1 MENSIRWQR
10 AELLIFTTVALVNLL
25 PFVATRFFPSM
36 DGPSHLCNSNIINQL
51 VFYHN
56 SLFHQFFTINPEPV
70 PNWTSHLVVSLLM
83 LVMPAFLAEKI
94 LLLVI
99 LTGIPFAFRTLLQT
113 ISPRQTLYSF
123 LIFPF
128 SHSMFFF
135 FGFYNFCLAILFF
148 LVTLNYWL
156 RHEFAPWNPKRIIP
170 FVLLVMATYFSHI
183 VIFGLLVLIISL
195 HIATGFIAG
204 LIIKEAGFITMIT
217 RLWKKVAVV
226 TIASIVP
233 FLLFIYF
240 FYSRPGTRTISYIAR
255 KELIS
260 YLFTVRPVIT
270 FNIIDENRYTR
281 FLFCL
286 LVLMVAIGL
295 GAFLI
300 RLVRKLLSKPGKPG
314 ALPERLIP
322 RPAFWWLLASAGLML
337 LLFFTL
343 PDAYGTASYTSLRI
357 AFVFFLT
364 LFLLI
369 STFRLPWWFGL
380 PALFIGV
387 SVNLALIRFYQPR
400 IMDLSSLAVSVN
412 KTADY
417 VAPNS
422 MVLPV
427 DGLEEWYTGH
437 FADFLAVDKPI
448 VMIKNYECVSGYF
461 PVIWNKDTKPDCFLG
476 SPATPRR
483 YMNFGVTKGH
493 LYIPVDYVLVI
504 GQYDPAR
511 DWFCTL
517 HRILTNDFVLVY
529 SNAHCRL
536 FKNKAPRIPLVLPG

>member
-1 MENSIRWQR
+1 MENSTRWQR
-10 AELLIFTTVALVNLL
+10 AELLIFTTVTLVNLL
-25 PFVATRFFPSM
+25 PFLATRFFPSM

-70 PNWTSHLVVSLLM
+70 PNWTSHLLVSLLM
-83 LVMPAFLAEKI
+83 LVMPAFVAEKI
-94 LLLVI
+94 LILVI
-99 LTGIPFAFRTLLQT
+99 LTGIPFAFRTLMQT

-128 SHSMFFF
+128 THSMFFF
-135 FGFYNFCLAILFF
+135 FGFYNFCLAVLFF

-156 RHEFAPWNPKRIIP
+156 RHEHIPWNPKRIFT
-170 FVLLVMATYFSHI
+170 FVLLVTSAYFSHI
-183 VIFGLLVLIISL
+183 VIFGLLVILIIL
-195 HIATGFIAG
+195 HMATGFIAG
-204 LIIKEAGFITMIT
+204 MVAREARFKTMILL
-217 RLWKKVAVV
+217 LWKKVVIV
-226 TIASIVP
+226 TLASIVP
-233 FLLFIYF
+233 FMLFIYF
-240 FYSRPGTRTISYIAR
+240 FYSRPGTRVISYIAR
-255 KELIS
+255 KDLIS
-260 YLFTVRPVIT
+260 YLVTVRPVIS
-270 FNIIDENRYTR
+270 FNIIDESR
-281 FLFCL
+281 FTKYLFY
-286 LVLMVAIGL
+286 LVILMVAIGL
-295 GAFLI
+295 GAFLT
-300 RLVRKLLSKPGKPG
+300 RLARSLFSKPAEPQG
-314 ALPERLIP
+314 LPERLLP
-322 RPAFWWLLASAGLML
+322 RSSFWWLLVSAGLML

-343 PDAYGTASYTSLRI
+343 PDGYGTASYTSLRV
-357 AFVFFLT
+357 AFIFYLT

-369 STFRLPWWFGL
+369 STFRLPWWVGL
-380 PALFIGV
+380 LALFIGV
-387 SVNLALIRFYQPR
+387 SADLALLRYYRPK
-400 IMDLSSLAVSVN
+400 IMDLSSLAMSVN
-412 KTADY
+412 KTAEH

-422 MVLPV
+422 TVLPV

-461 PVIWNKDTKPDCFLG
+461 PVIWNKDTRPDCFLG

-493 LYIPVDYVLVI
+493 PYIPVDYVLVI

-517 HRILTNDFVLVY
+517 HRILTNDFLLVY
-529 SNAHCRL
+529 SNDHCRL